1 MMKKQDLLE
10 KKLHI
15 ERFRQSSSLSP
26 LHAQQIQQSILN
38 SWQRSEI
45 AEIPVDRQA
54 APLNSSLSHPQGGSA
69 LQRAVQNCAEDLKHI
84 AQQSDMWQPWAMW
97 AVRLFGRQR
106 ALKCVMWRNEYIL

>member
-26 LHAQQIQQSILN
+26 LHAQQIQQSILK
-38 SWQRSEI
+38 SWQRSQI

-54 APLNSSLSHPQGGSA
+54 APLNSSLTHTARRFG
-69 LQRAVQNCAEDLKHI
+69 LTDELCKT
-84 AQQSDMWQPWAMW
+84 AQ
-97 AVRLFGRQR
+97 
-106 ALKCVMWRNEYIL
+106 KI